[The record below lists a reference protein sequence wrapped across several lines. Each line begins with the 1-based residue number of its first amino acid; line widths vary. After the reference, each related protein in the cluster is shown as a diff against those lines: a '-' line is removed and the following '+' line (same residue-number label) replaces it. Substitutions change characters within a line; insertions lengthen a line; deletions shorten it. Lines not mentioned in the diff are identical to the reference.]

1 MRSNP
6 SQVRE
11 DDKILESKGTDETKE
26 IEQLVPELKKVKE
39 CDSLD
44 ASEWMQPREYNYVDA
59 TESKQSSGCDR
70 PWILPIFNYG
80 L

>member
-39 CDSLD
+39 CDSVD
-44 ASEWMQPREYNYVDA
+44 ATEWMQPCEYNSVDA
-59 TESKQSSGCDR
+59 TESKQSSGYYYVDAIEFMQPR
-70 PWILPIFNYG
+70 
-80 L
+80 